1 MKKQQSKYIVE
12 DISNLPQIK
21 LSESV
26 LTIMQEKITY
36 RRKRV
41 NQLRLLGYTNNEIA
55 KEIQCKLSTIEKD
68 NHAIRESSR
77 QWFENDA
84 VTEYCEFLHNGVVLY
99 DCGIEELHL
108 LYKEETDS
116 KIKMSIWSMIAD
128 FEVQKMNLLEKTNS
142 VQEYLRGQLS

>member
-1 MKKQQSKYIVE
+1 MKKLQSEYFIE

-21 LSESV
+21 LSESI
-26 LTIMQEKITY
+26 LTIMQEKIMY

-41 NQLRLLGYTNNEIA
+41 NQLRLLGYTNKEIA
-55 KEIQCKLSTIEKD
+55 TKIRCKLSTIEKD

-84 VTEYCEFLHNGVVLY
+84 VTEYCEFLHNAVVLY

-108 LYKEETDS
+108 LYVEETNS
-116 KIKMSIWSMIAD
+116 EIKIRIWLTIAD
-128 FEVQKMNLLEKTNS
+128 FEVQKMNLLEKTDS
-142 VQEYLRGQLS
+142 VQRYLRGELS

>member
-1 MKKQQSKYIVE
+1 MKKQQSEYFIE
-12 DISNLPQIK
+12 DISNLSQIK
-21 LSESV
+21 LSESE
-26 LTIMQEKITY
+26 LTIMQEKIMY

-41 NQLRLLGYTNNEIA
+41 NQLRLSGYTNNEIA
-55 KEIQCKLSTIEKD
+55 KKIKCELSTIEKD

-84 VTEYCEFLHNGVVLY
+84 ITEYCESLHNGVILY

-116 KIKMSIWSMIAD
+116 KIKISIWSTIAE
-128 FEVQKMNLLEKTNS
+128 FEVRKMNLLKKTNS
-142 VQEYLRGQLS
+142 VQHYLRGELS

>member
-1 MKKQQSKYIVE
+1 MRTTQSKYVFDEIR
-12 DISNLPQIK
+12 NLSQIK
-21 LSESV
+21 VSSIE
-26 LTIMQEKITY
+26 LTMMQEKIMY

-55 KEIQCKLSTIEKD
+55 KEIQCELSTIEKD

-84 VTEYCEFLHNGVVLY
+84 VTEYCEFLHNAIVLY
-99 DCGIEELHL
+99 DCGMEELHL
-108 LYKEETDS
+108 LYKEETNS
-116 KIKMSIWSMIAD
+116 EIKIRIWSTIAD

-142 VQEYLRGQLS
+142 VQHYLRGKLS